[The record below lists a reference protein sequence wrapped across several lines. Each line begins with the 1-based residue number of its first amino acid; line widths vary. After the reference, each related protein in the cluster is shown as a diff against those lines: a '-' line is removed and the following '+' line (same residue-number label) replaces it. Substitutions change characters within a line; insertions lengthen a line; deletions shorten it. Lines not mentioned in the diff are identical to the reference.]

1 MPKISDFLGQISDA
15 DAGDL
20 PPGAAISQK
29 NVSTTSAGKL
39 KVRGG
44 MQPATFTSTTTI
56 SGSNYHTFQRMCFCK
71 TRQGDLLGVNG
82 IDRGF
87 RWDGATT
94 NVEALGLTAP
104 ASAPTIVAA
113 ALDTAGKGKAISD
126 VTDASGLYR
135 IASSGHDLSDGDTV
149 RLGNVVGTGSMSNDL
164 NGQSF
169 TVANKTSST
178 FDLADTSFDG
188 GYTSGGT

>member
-44 MQPATFTSTTTI
+44 MQPATFTSTATI
-56 SGSNYHTFQRMCFCK
+56 SASNYHTFQRMCFCK

-87 RWDGATT
+87 RWDGSTA

-104 ASAPTIVAA
+104 ASLLMPLVCIELRAA
-113 ALDTAGKGKAISD
+113 VTAWLTATPFGL
-126 VTDASGLYR
+126 VTW
-135 IASSGHDLSDGDTV
+135 
-149 RLGNVVGTGSMSNDL
+149 
-164 NGQSF
+164 
-169 TVANKTSST
+169 
-178 FDLADTSFDG
+178 LAQARCRMI
-188 GYTSGGT
+188 